1 MPAHLREF
9 EISTDHAMKKVITI
23 FLSILVLIVSIRSSR
38 FLFQSLD
45 WSLAYC
51 IDMVLM
57 KYFAWSLDRGI
68 WPYTDVHTYNL
79 PMTIYLNWF
88 ALKIFGNSSWGFRL
102 LDVSWLIFLSGL
114 TFLYLKEKVSNLLIA
129 IIGSALC
136 LTLSENATNFGAFQR
151 ETIMLPFWVLSLIFF
166 ERIRKN
172 YKQNLYG
179 FWLGFCI
186 CISVLVK
193 PTGFLLLLFILIMIL
208 FEKKRNSVFSIKES
222 LFLFFFIFIGGIVVL
237 FSSLLPFILHGK
249 LLVSFQGW
257 LEYFKDLSLSLEI
270 LSPVELIRGIFTF
283 SPRHWFIP
291 LNEPIMEFKSN
302 GHLSLFHFC
311 LIIIYLILLF
321 LRKIDVGPLLILV
334 SGLLNYLIQAK
345 GFAYHLFPVWFAC
358 LLIMVMLV
366 DFFYKISLSEKKWQ
380 RWVSVFAIFVIGI
393 TVINQQSKSL
403 RLYRG
408 TELYAD
414 FNQTKKEPHKIEI
427 LETLKKIDSEIKN
440 KPTKIQIF
448 EAYHSVTLNSIMDQ
462 NMVLVSKY
470 PEAYIFYNESPLMD
484 KYKTDMVNSLNANK
498 PDIIVLNKEG
508 TFRVKKDL
516 FLTFPGLAQFLK
528 DYKLEKE
535 IKEINNV
542 TYSIYTLDREK
553 KN

>member
-1 MPAHLREF
+1 
-9 EISTDHAMKKVITI
+9 MKKVITI
-23 FLSILVLIVSIRSSR
+23 FLSILVLIVSVRSSR

-102 LDVSWLIFLSGL
+102 LDVSWLICLSGL

-129 IIGSALC
+129 IVGSALC

-193 PTGFLLLLFILIMIL
+193 PTGFLLLLFILIMVLI
-208 FEKKRNSVFSIKES
+208 EKKRNSDFSIKKIS
-222 LFLFFFIFIGGIVVL
+222 ILFLFIFIGGVVVL
-237 FSSLLPFILHGK
+237 ISSLLPFVIHGK
-249 LLVSFQGW
+249 LLVSFKGW
-257 LEYFKDLSLSLEI
+257 LGYFKDLSMSLEI
-270 LSPVELIRGIFTF
+270 LPPTELIGGIFTF
-283 SPRHWFIP
+283 SPTHWFIP
-291 LNEPIMEFKSN
+291 LNEPILEFGSN
-302 GHLSLFHFC
+302 GHLSLFHFS
-311 LIIIYLILLF
+311 LISIYLMLLF
-321 LRKIDVGPLLILV
+321 LKKVDVGPLLILI
-334 SGLLNYLIQAK
+334 SGILNYLIQAK
-345 GFAYHLFPVWFAC
+345 GFAYHLFPVWFSC
-358 LLIMVMLV
+358 LLIVVVLI
-366 DFFYKISLSEKKWQ
+366 DFFYKLSISERKWQ
-380 RWVSVFAIFVIGI
+380 RWISFSAILIIGV
-393 TVINQQSKSL
+393 TMINQQSRSL
-403 RLYRG
+403 KLYKG
-408 TELYAD
+408 TELYVG

-440 KPTKIQIF
+440 KPTKIQVF

-462 NMVLVSKY
+462 EMVLVSKY

-484 KYKTDMVNSLNANK
+484 KYKIDMVNSLNANK

-516 FLTFPGLAQFLK
+516 FQTFPDLAEFLK
-528 DYKLEKE
+528 EYKLEKE

-542 TYSIYTLDREK
+542 TYYIYTLDREK